1 MQKVRLE
8 IQGIAYSQTQSGS
21 YVLTLIE
28 SAGNRKLPIVIGG
41 FEAQAIAVELEKMI
55 PNRPLTH
62 DLFKSFCVSY
72 DVTIKEVLIYKFE
85 EGVFYAKLIC
95 DKEGVHTEIDSRT
108 SDAIAVGVR
117 FNSPIYTFS
126 NVLEDAGITQDQEDA
141 FESDS
146 LVSQDDDDFDIEETV
161 NDYSSSSMEDL
172 EKQLQGALEQED
184 YELASKLRDEIKKR
198 NP

>member
-8 IQGIAYSQTQSGS
+8 ISGIAYSQTQSGS
-21 YVLTLIE
+21 YVLTLSE
-28 SAGNRKLPIVIGG
+28 ASGNRKLPIVIGG

-62 DLFKSFCVSY
+62 DLFKSFCISF
-72 DVTIKEVLIYKFE
+72 DVAIKEVLIYKFV

-95 DKEGVHTEIDSRT
+95 ERDGVLTEIDSRT

-126 NVLEDAGITQDQEDA
+126 NVLEDAGITRDQEDA

-146 LVSQDDDDFDIEETV
+146 LVSQDDSLELEESSTG
-161 NDYSSSSMEDL
+161 YASSSMEEL
-172 EKQLQGALEQED
+172 EKQLQDALEKED

-198 NP
+198 NL

>member
-8 IQGIAYSQTQSGS
+8 ISGIAYSQTQSGS
-21 YVLTLIE
+21 YVLTLSE
-28 SAGNRKLPIVIGG
+28 ASGNRKLPIVIGG

-62 DLFKSFCVSY
+62 DLVKSFCISF
-72 DVTIKEVLIYKFE
+72 DVAIKEVLIYKFV

-95 DKEGVHTEIDSRT
+95 ERDGVLTEIDSRT

-126 NVLEDAGITQDQEDA
+126 NVLEDAGITRDQEDA

-146 LVSQDDDDFDIEETV
+146 LVSQDDSIELEESSTG
-161 NDYSSSSMEDL
+161 YASSSMEEL
-172 EKQLQGALEQED
+172 EKQLQDALEKED

-198 NP
+198 NL

>member
-8 IQGIAYSQTQSGS
+8 ISGIAYSQTQSGS
-21 YVLTLIE
+21 YVLTLSE
-28 SAGNRKLPIVIGG
+28 AAGKRKLPIVIGG

-62 DLFKSFCVSY
+62 DLIKSFCITY
-72 DVTIKEVLIYKFE
+72 DVIIKEVLIYKFI
-85 EGVFYAKLIC
+85 EGVFYSKLIC
-95 DKEGVHTEIDSRT
+95 EKDGAISEIDSRT

-117 FNSPIYTFS
+117 FNSPIFTLS
-126 NVLEDAGITQDQEDA
+126 NVLEEAGITSDQEDA

-146 LVSQDDDDFDIEETV
+146 IFEEEEDVFKEEQELNSLV
-161 NDYSSSSMEDL
+161 NDSIQDL
-172 EKQLQGALEQED
+172 EKQLQEALENEN

-198 NP
+198 S

>member
-8 IQGIAYSQTQSGS
+8 ISGIAYSQTQSGS
-21 YVLTLIE
+21 YVLTLSE
-28 SAGNRKLPIVIGG
+28 AAGKRKLPIVIGG

-62 DLFKSFCVSY
+62 DLIKSFCITY
-72 DVTIKEVLIYKFE
+72 DVIIKEVLIYKFV
-85 EGVFYAKLIC
+85 EGVFYSKLIC
-95 DKEGVHTEIDSRT
+95 EKDGTISEIDSRT

-117 FNSPIYTFS
+117 FNSPIFTLS
-126 NVLEDAGITQDQEDA
+126 NVLEEAGITSDQEDA

-146 LVSQDDDDFDIEETV
+146 IYEEEEDVFKEEPELSSLVSDSIQ
-161 NDYSSSSMEDL
+161 DL
-172 EKQLQGALEQED
+172 EKQLQEALENEN

-198 NP
+198 S

>member
-8 IQGIAYSQTQSGS
+8 ISGIAYSQTQSGS
-21 YVLTLIE
+21 YVLTLSE
-28 SAGNRKLPIVIGG
+28 ASGNRKLPIVIGG

-62 DLFKSFCVSY
+62 DLVKSFCISF
-72 DVTIKEVLIYKFE
+72 DVTIKEVLIYKFV

-95 DKEGVHTEIDSRT
+95 ERDGVLTEIDSRT

-126 NVLEDAGITQDQEDA
+126 NVLEDAGITRDQEDA

-146 LVSQDDDDFDIEETV
+146 LVSQDDSIELEESSTG
-161 NDYSSSSMEDL
+161 YASSSMEEL
-172 EKQLQGALEQED
+172 EKQLQDALEKED

-198 NP
+198 NL

>member
-1 MQKVRLE
+1 MQKLRLE
-8 IQGIAYSQTQSGS
+8 ISGIAYSQTQSGS
-21 YVLTLIE
+21 YVLTLSE
-28 SAGNRKLPIVIGG
+28 ASGNRKLPIVIGG

-55 PNRPLTH
+55 PTRPLTH
-62 DLFKSFCVSY
+62 DLVKSFCVSF
-72 DVTIKEVLIYKFE
+72 DVAIKEVLIYKFV

-95 DKEGVHTEIDSRT
+95 EKDGVLTEIDSRT

-141 FESDS
+141 FENDS
-146 LVSQDDDDFDIEETV
+146 LVSQDDTMELEDASTG
-161 NDYSSSSMEDL
+161 YASSSMEEL
-172 EKQLQGALEQED
+172 EKQLQDALEKED

-198 NP
+198 DL

>member
-28 SAGNRKLPIVIGG
+28 AAGNRKLPIVIGG

-62 DLFKSFCVSY
+62 DLFKSFCISY

-161 NDYSSSSMEDL
+161 NDYSSSSMEDV

>member
-8 IQGIAYSQTQSGS
+8 IQGISYSQTQSGS

-28 SAGNRKLPIVIGG
+28 AAGNRKLPIVIGG

-141 FESDS
+141 FERDS

>member
-8 IQGIAYSQTQSGS
+8 ISGIAYSQTQSGS
-21 YVLTLIE
+21 YVLTLAE
-28 SAGNRKLPIVIGG
+28 AAGKRKLPIVIGG

-62 DLFKSFCVSY
+62 DLIKSFCITY
-72 DVTIKEVLIYKFE
+72 DVIIKEVLIYKFV
-85 EGVFYAKLIC
+85 EGVFYSKLIC
-95 DKEGVHTEIDSRT
+95 EKDGAISEIDSRT

-117 FNSPIYTFS
+117 FNSPIFTLS
-126 NVLEDAGITQDQEDA
+126 NVLEEAGITSDQEDA

-146 LVSQDDDDFDIEETV
+146 IYEEEEDVFKEEPELSSLV
-161 NDYSSSSMEDL
+161 NDSIQDL
-172 EKQLQGALEQED
+172 EKQLQEALENEN

-198 NP
+198 S

>member
-8 IQGIAYSQTQSGS
+8 ISGIAYSQTQSGS
-21 YVLTLIE
+21 YVLTLSE
-28 SAGNRKLPIVIGG
+28 AAGKRKLPIVIGG

-62 DLFKSFCVSY
+62 DLIKSFCITY
-72 DVTIKEVLIYKFE
+72 DVIIKEVLIYKFV
-85 EGVFYAKLIC
+85 EGVFYSKLIC
-95 DKEGVHTEIDSRT
+95 EKDGTISEIDSRP

-117 FNSPIYTFS
+117 FNSPIFTLS
-126 NVLEDAGITQDQEDA
+126 NVLEEAGITSDQEDA

-146 LVSQDDDDFDIEETV
+146 IYEEEEDVFKEEQELNSLV
-161 NDYSSSSMEDL
+161 NDSIQDL
-172 EKQLQGALEQED
+172 EKQLQEALENEN

-198 NP
+198 S

>member
-8 IQGIAYSQTQSGS
+8 ISGIAYSQTQSGS
-21 YVLTLIE
+21 YVLTLSE
-28 SAGNRKLPIVIGG
+28 AAGNRKLPIVIGG

-62 DLFKSFCVSY
+62 DLIKSFCITY
-72 DVTIKEVLIYKFE
+72 DVIIKEVLIYKFV

-95 DKEGVHTEIDSRT
+95 EKDGTISEIDSRT

-117 FNSPIYTFS
+117 FNSPIFTLS
-126 NVLEDAGITQDQEDA
+126 NVLEDAGITPDQEED
-141 FESDS
+141 FESDTLFEDELDAMDNEEIGS
-146 LVSQDDDDFDIEETV
+146 LV
-161 NDYSSSSMEDL
+161 NDSLQDL
-172 EKQLQGALEQED
+172 EKQLQDAIENEN

-198 NP
+198 S

>member
-1 MQKVRLE
+1 MQKLRLE
-8 IQGIAYSQTQSGS
+8 ISGIAYSQTQSGS
-21 YVLTLIE
+21 YVLTLSE
-28 SAGNRKLPIVIGG
+28 ASGNRKLPIVIGG

-55 PNRPLTH
+55 PTRPLTH
-62 DLFKSFCVSY
+62 DLVKSFCVSF
-72 DVTIKEVLIYKFE
+72 DVAIKEVLIYKFV

-95 DKEGVHTEIDSRT
+95 EKDGVLTEIDSRT

-141 FESDS
+141 FENDS
-146 LVSQDDDDFDIEETV
+146 LVSQDDTMEIEDASTG
-161 NDYSSSSMEDL
+161 YASSSMEEL
-172 EKQLQGALEQED
+172 EKQLQDALEKED

-198 NP
+198 DL

>member
-28 SAGNRKLPIVIGG
+28 AAGNRKLPIVIGG

-62 DLFKSFCVSY
+62 DLFKSFCISC

>member
-1 MQKVRLE
+1 
-8 IQGIAYSQTQSGS
+8 
-21 YVLTLIE
+21 
-28 SAGNRKLPIVIGG
+28 
-41 FEAQAIAVELEKMI
+41 
-55 PNRPLTH
+55 
-62 DLFKSFCVSY
+62 
-72 DVTIKEVLIYKFE
+72 
-85 EGVFYAKLIC
+85 
-95 DKEGVHTEIDSRT
+95 
-108 SDAIAVGVR
+108 
-117 FNSPIYTFS
+117 
-126 NVLEDAGITQDQEDA
+126 LEDAGITQDQEDA

>member
-28 SAGNRKLPIVIGG
+28 AAGNRKLPIVIGG

-72 DVTIKEVLIYKFE
+72 DVVIKEVLIYKFE
-85 EGVFYAKLIC
+85 EGVFYAKMIC
-95 DKEGVHTEIDSRT
+95 DKDGVHTEIDSRT
-108 SDAIAVGVR
+108 SDAIAIGVR

-126 NVLEDAGITQDQEDA
+126 NVLEDAGITQDQEAA

-146 LVSQDDDDFDIEETV
+146 LVSQDDDDFDIEEKV
-161 NDYSSSSMEDL
+161 NDYSSSLMEEL
-172 EKQLQGALEQED
+172 EQQLQGALEQED

>member
-1 MQKVRLE
+1 
-8 IQGIAYSQTQSGS
+8 
-21 YVLTLIE
+21 
-28 SAGNRKLPIVIGG
+28 
-41 FEAQAIAVELEKMI
+41 MI

-62 DLFKSFCVSY
+62 DLIKSFCVSF
-72 DVTIKEVLIYKFE
+72 DVVIKEVLIYKFV

-95 DKEGVHTEIDSRT
+95 ERDGVLTEIDSRT

-126 NVLEDAGITQDQEDA
+126 NVLEDAGITRDQEDA

-146 LVSQDDDDFDIEETV
+146 LISQDDTLELEEATSS
-161 NDYSSSSMEDL
+161 YSSSSMDEL
-172 EKQLQGALEQED
+172 EKQLQDALENED

-198 NP
+198 DL

>member
-1 MQKVRLE
+1 M
-8 IQGIAYSQTQSGS
+8 
-21 YVLTLIE
+21 
-28 SAGNRKLPIVIGG
+28 
-41 FEAQAIAVELEKMI
+41 
-55 PNRPLTH
+55 
-62 DLFKSFCVSY
+62 
-72 DVTIKEVLIYKFE
+72 
-85 EGVFYAKLIC
+85 
-95 DKEGVHTEIDSRT
+95 HTEIDSRT

-161 NDYSSSSMEDL
+161 NDYSSGSMEDL
-172 EKQLQGALEQED
+172 EKQLQGALEQEN

>member
-8 IQGIAYSQTQSGS
+8 ISGIAYSQTQSGS
-21 YVLTLIE
+21 YVLTLSE
-28 SAGNRKLPIVIGG
+28 AAGKRKLPIVIGG

-62 DLFKSFCVSY
+62 DLIKSFCITY
-72 DVTIKEVLIYKFE
+72 DVIIKEVLIYKFV
-85 EGVFYAKLIC
+85 EGVFYSKLIC
-95 DKEGVHTEIDSRT
+95 EKDGAISEIDSRT

-117 FNSPIYTFS
+117 FNSPIFTLS
-126 NVLEDAGITQDQEDA
+126 NVLEEAGITSDQEDA

-146 LVSQDDDDFDIEETV
+146 IYEEEEDVFKEEQELSSLV
-161 NDYSSSSMEDL
+161 NDSIQDL
-172 EKQLQGALEQED
+172 EEQLQEALENEN

-198 NP
+198 S

>member
-28 SAGNRKLPIVIGG
+28 AAGNRKLPIVIGG

-62 DLFKSFCVSY
+62 DLFKSFCISY

-126 NVLEDAGITQDQEDA
+126 NVLDDAGITQDQEDA